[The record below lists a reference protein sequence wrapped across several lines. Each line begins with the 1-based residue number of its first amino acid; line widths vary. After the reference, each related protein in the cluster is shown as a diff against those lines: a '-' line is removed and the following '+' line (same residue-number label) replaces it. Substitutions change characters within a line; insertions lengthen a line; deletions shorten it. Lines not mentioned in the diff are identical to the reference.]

1 MFSLIENI
9 EEDKKEYSPVG
20 MRNILQELNIS
31 YSTLYRW
38 TRYKGFPCYKVQGS
52 NSTRFHLFV
61 RYEKYLTFGIAC

>member
-31 YSTLYRW
+31 YSTL
-38 TRYKGFPCYKVQGS
+38 
-52 NSTRFHLFV
+52 
-61 RYEKYLTFGIAC
+61 

>member
-38 TRYKGFPCYKVQGS
+38 TRYKGFPCYRVQGS
-52 NSTRFHLFV
+52 NKVLFN
-61 RYEKYLTFGIAC
+61 REKIQDWLENQ

>member
-20 MRNILQELNIS
+20 MQNILKELNIS

-38 TRYKGFPCYKVQGS
+38 KKYKGFPHYKVQGS
-52 NSTRFHLFV
+52 NKILFN
-61 RYEKYLTFGIAC
+61 RKKIQDWLENQ